1 MAEVKLVRTGGTT
14 PLSEASPTADS
25 ARLYSLGLGAAAN
38 TAGGGQG
45 SLTIGSTLLYAHI
58 DATAGDAA
66 AVSAASHG
74 RLRYNTTSQRWE
86 ASENT
91 GGYQRVLQPNTA
103 DWRVNGKPLVAT
115 NVDGAWIAPFSGKIL
130 RVTLYR
136 RTAGTGGSTTVD
148 VNKNGTTIYTTPANR
163 PTVTAAGGN
172 DQLSTTTPD
181 VTTFAQNDRIQIDID
196 AIETGNPQD
205 LTLVLTVL
213 FD

>member
-1 MAEVKLVRTGGTT
+1 
-14 PLSEASPTADS
+14 
-25 ARLYSLGLGAAAN
+25 LGLGAAAN